1 MLDDGNL
8 LGECSLLRND
18 VKHERLNVT
27 RCRSSILDD
36 LSGLFDRYDAHQA
49 KLVANLL
56 DSCASLHLLTVQGE
70 LDVVERGQWPD
81 ADWARIRL
89 GENARVCSLE
99 TSHAHEAVSP
109 QFDVVVVRD
118 CLWVALIRPPLQML
132 KRLHVEVLPRE
143 RLVIKR
149 CRQPLCVHSFLK

>member
-8 LGECSLLRND
+8 LGEYSLVRYN

-27 RCRSSILDD
+27 SGCSGSILDN
-36 LSGLFDRYDAHQA
+36 LTGLLDRHNTHQA

-56 DSCASLHLLTVQGE
+56 DGCAGLHLLTVQRK
-70 LDVVERGQWPD
+70 LDIVERRKWPD
-81 ADWARIRL
+81 ADRARIWF
-89 GENARVCSLE
+89 GENARGCSLE
-99 TSHAHEAVSP
+99 LGHAHKAVSP
-109 QFDVVVVRD
+109 QFYVIEVRD
-118 CLWVALIRPPLQML
+118 CLWVALTRPSLQML

-149 CRQPLCVHSFLK
+149 CRQSLSVHSFF